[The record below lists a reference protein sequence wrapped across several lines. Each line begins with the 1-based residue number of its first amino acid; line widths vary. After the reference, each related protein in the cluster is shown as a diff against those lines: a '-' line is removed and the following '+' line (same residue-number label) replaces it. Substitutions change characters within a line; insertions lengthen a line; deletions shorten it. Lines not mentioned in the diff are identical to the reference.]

1 LRAAK
6 PYNLLEVLQ
15 YSNMT
20 DYPESGQIKEII
32 HKSDKIV
39 IIQADNPD
47 ADSLCS
53 ALALEQIL
61 GSIGKEVYLYCGVDL
76 PSYLHY
82 LPGSDRVSSELPN
95 QFDASIIVDTSSD
108 SLLEQ
113 LELNGQK
120 GWVASKPSV
129 ILDHHATEATIKFAQ
144 VISNHKGVST
154 TEIIYE
160 LANQL
165 GWPLSIEAKNFIA
178 IGILS
183 DSLGL
188 MSGATSARSIHIIAE
203 LVEAGVDLP
212 EIDNARRA
220 TLKRE
225 SELIHYKGRLLERVE
240 FYSDER
246 IATVTIPWEEI
257 EKYSPLYNPS
267 MLVIDDMRLA
277 KNTDIAVAF
286 KVYRDGKVTAKIRAN
301 YGKAIAG
308 KLAEHFGGGGHAY
321 AAGFKITGGKSYED
335 IKAETIKVAG
345 ELLNGLADHD

>member
-1 LRAAK
+1 MT
-6 PYNLLEVLQ
+6 N
-15 YSNMT
+15 YSEANQIR
-20 DYPESGQIKEII
+20 EIVSSSG
-32 HKSDKIV
+32 KIV
-39 IIQADNPD
+39 IVQADNPD
-47 ADSLCS
+47 ADSLSS

-61 GSIGKEVYLYCGVDL
+61 GDLGKEVYLYCGVDL

-95 QFDASIIVDTSSD
+95 NFDASIIVDTSSD

-113 LELNGQK
+113 LQRHGHK
-120 GWVASKPSV
+120 GWLAAKPSI
-129 ILDHHATEATIKFAQ
+129 ILDHHATDATITFAN
-144 VISNHKGVST
+144 IICNHKAVST
-154 TEIIYE
+154 TEVIYE
-160 LANQL
+160 LAKQL
-165 GWPLSIEAKNFIA
+165 EWPLNNQANNMVA

-188 MSGATSARSIHIIAE
+188 MSSSTSARSIHIIAE
-203 LVEAGVDLP
+203 LVEAGVDLS
-212 EIDNARRA
+212 EIDNARRE

-267 MLVIDDMRLA
+267 MLVLDDMRLA

-286 KVYRDGKVTAKIRAN
+286 KVYTDGKVTAKIRAN
-301 YGKAIAG
+301 YGRGIAN
-308 KLAEHFGGGGHAY
+308 KLAEHFGGGGHPY
-321 AAGFKITGGKSYED
+321 AAGFKIAAGRTYED
-335 IKAETIKVAG
+335 IKNETIKIATQ
-345 ELLNGLADHD
+345 LLDENND